1 MNLFID
7 ANIFL
12 DFYHLS
18 GGDIE
23 ELKKLVALVENRDIV
38 LFSSPQL
45 REEVKR
51 NRDAKISDAMRDF
64 TKANFKL
71 SFPAFCK
78 HYNEYEELRAH
89 IKNANKKHAELVQK
103 AMGDV
108 KGRCLAADVL
118 IDDLLGKSQEIE
130 PRRELFDAAVKRFRL
145 GNPPGKKKVTL
156 GDEINWESLLAGVP
170 DKEDLMFISGD
181 GDFCSPIDGD
191 TLNAFLIAEWVDKKT
206 SDIHFY
212 KSLSDFLKDKF
223 PQIRLASDVKTASLV
238 EQLAQ
243 SGSFATTHALIASLS
258 KVTDFPAHQIEELVS
273 IAELNNQV
281 GWIIDDDDVMKFY
294 KGILEKYGDAMNHAS
309 KEKLVAMLTQEE
321 APPDPMPENIP
332 F

>member
-23 ELKKLVALVENRDIV
+23 ELKKLVALVENGDIV
-38 LFSSPQL
+38 LFATPQL
-45 REEVKR
+45 REEIKR

-64 TKANFKL
+64 RKASFKV

-78 HYNEYEELRAH
+78 HYNEYEELRGH
-89 IKNANKKHAELVQK
+89 IKDANRKHAELVET
-103 AMGDV
+103 AMDDV
-108 KGRCLAADVL
+108 KGRCLRADIL
-118 IDDLLGKSQEIE
+118 IDNLLGKSTEIE
-130 PRRELFDAAVKRFRL
+130 PVVKLFNAALKRFRL

-156 GDEINWESLLAGVP
+156 GDEINWESLLEGVP
-170 DKEDLMFISGD
+170 DKEHLIFISGD

-191 TLNAFLIAEWVDKKT
+191 ALNAFLLDEWEKKKE

-212 KSLSDFLKDKF
+212 KSLSGFLKDKF
-223 PQIRLASDVKTASLV
+223 PQIHLASDVKTASLI

-243 SGSFATTHALIASLS
+243 SGSFATTHAVIASLS
-258 KVTDFPAHQIEELVS
+258 KVTDFPVHQVEELVN

-281 GWIIDDDDVMKFY
+281 GWIIDDNDVMEFY
-294 KGILEKYGDAMNHAS
+294 NGILGKYGDAIKPAS
-309 KEKLVAMLTQEE
+309 REKLQEMLTPLEDWS
-321 APPDPMPENIP
+321 ASIPDDIP

>member
-23 ELKKLVALVENRDIV
+23 ELKKLVALVENGNIV

-45 REEVKR
+45 RQEVKR
-51 NRDAKISDAMRDF
+51 NRDAKISDAMQNFR
-64 TKANFKL
+64 KASFKL

-78 HYNEYEELRAH
+78 HYDEYEELRVH
-89 IKNANKKHAELVQK
+89 INDANKKHAALVQK
-103 AMGDV
+103 AMDDV
-108 KGRCLAADVL
+108 KGRCLSADVL
-118 IDDLLGKSQEIE
+118 IDDLLGKSTEIE
-130 PRRELFDAAVKRFRL
+130 PAKELFDAAIMRFRL

-170 DKEDLMFISGD
+170 DEEDLMFISED

-191 TLNAFLIAEWVDKKT
+191 ALNAFLLEEWKDKKA

-212 KSLSDFLKDKF
+212 KSLSDFLKVQF
-223 PQIRLASDVKTASLV
+223 QHIHLATDVKTAGLV

-243 SGSFATTHALIASLS
+243 SGSFATTHAVIASLS
-258 KVTDFPAHQIEELVS
+258 KVTDFPAHQVEELVS

-281 GWIIDDDDVMKFY
+281 GWIIDDDDVMEFY
-294 KGILEKYGDAMNHAS
+294 KDILVKYGDSMKTAS
-309 KEKLVAMLTQEE
+309 KEKLEEMLTPKE
-321 APPDPMPENIP
+321 AWPASIPDEVP

>member
-23 ELKKLVALVENRDIV
+23 ELKKLVALVENGDIV
-38 LFSSPQL
+38 LFSTPQL

-64 TKANFKL
+64 RKASFKL

-78 HYNEYEELRAH
+78 HYDEYEELRTH
-89 IKNANKKHAELVQK
+89 INAANKKHADLVQK
-103 AMGDV
+103 AMADV
-108 KGRCLAADVL
+108 KARSLAADVL
-118 IDDLLGKSQEIE
+118 IDNLLGKSKVIE
-130 PRRELFDAAVKRFRL
+130 PEKKLFDAAIKRFRL
-145 GNPPGKKKVTL
+145 GNPPGKKKVTI
-156 GDEINWESLLAGVP
+156 GDEINWESLLSGVP
-170 DKEDLMFISGD
+170 DNEDLVFISGD

-191 TLNAFLIAEWVDKKT
+191 ALNAFLLDEWESKKT
-206 SDIHFY
+206 SAIHFY

-223 PQIRLASDVKTASLV
+223 PHIHLASDVKTASLV
-238 EQLAQ
+238 ERLAQ
-243 SGSFATTHALIASLS
+243 SSSFATTHAVIASLG
-258 KVTDFPAHQIEELVS
+258 KVTDFPTHQVEELVS

-281 GWIIDDDDVMKFY
+281 GWIIDDDDVMEFY
-294 KGILEKYGDAMNHAS
+294 KGILAKYGDAMKPAS
-309 KEKLVAMLTQEE
+309 KEKLEEMLEIKE
-321 APPDPMPENIP
+321 VGPDAIP
-332 F
+332 DEVPF

>member
-23 ELKKLVALVENRDIV
+23 ELRKLVALVENGDIV

-64 TKANFKL
+64 RKASFKL

-78 HYNEYEELRAH
+78 HYDEYEELRAN
-89 IKNANKKHAELVQK
+89 INDANKKHAELVQK

-108 KGRCLAADVL
+108 KSRCLPADVL
-118 IDDLLGKSQEIE
+118 IDDLLEKSTEIE
-130 PRRELFDAAVKRFRL
+130 PAKELFDAAMKRFRL

-170 DKEDLMFISGD
+170 NKEDLMFISGD

-191 TLNAFLIAEWVDKKT
+191 ALNAFLFDEWEEKKA
-206 SDIHFY
+206 SDICFY

-223 PQIRLASDVKTASLV
+223 PQIHLASDVKTATLV

-243 SGSFATTHALIASLS
+243 SGSFATTHAVIASLS
-258 KVTDFPAHQIEELVS
+258 KVTDFPVHQIEELVS

-281 GWIIDDDDVMKFY
+281 GWIIEDDDVLEFY
-294 KGILEKYGDAMNHAS
+294 KSILGKYGDAMKPAS
-309 KEKLVAMLTQEE
+309 REKLEEMLTPTE
-321 APPDPMPENIP
+321 AWPDPVPDEVP

>member
-12 DFYHLS
+12 NFYHLS
-18 GGDIE
+18 GGDIG
-23 ELKKLVALVENRDIV
+23 ELQKLVALVKNGDIV

-64 TKANFKL
+64 RKASFKL

-78 HYNEYEELRAH
+78 NYHEYEELRAH
-89 IKNANKKHAELVQK
+89 INDANKKHADLVQK
-103 AMGDV
+103 AMDDV

-118 IDDLLGKSQEIE
+118 IDDLLGNSQEIE
-130 PRRELFDAAVKRFRL
+130 PEKKLFDAAIKRFRL

-181 GDFCSPIDGD
+181 GDFCSPIDD
-191 TLNAFLIAEWVDKKT
+191 DALNAFLLDEWEEKKT

-223 PQIRLASDVKTASLV
+223 PHIHLASDVKTATLV

-243 SGSFATTHALIASLS
+243 SGSFATTHAVIASLS

-281 GWIIDDDDVMKFY
+281 GWIIDDADIMEFY
-294 KGILEKYGDAMNHAS
+294 KTILGKYRDAMKPAS
-309 KEKLVAMLTQEE
+309 KVKLEEMLASE
-321 APPDPMPENIP
+321 
-332 F
+332 

>member
-23 ELKKLVALVENRDIV
+23 ELKKLVALVENGDIV
-38 LFSSPQL
+38 LFSTPQL

-64 TKANFKL
+64 RKASFKL

-78 HYNEYEELRAH
+78 HYKEYEDLRAH
-89 IKNANKKHAELVQK
+89 INDANKKHAELVLK
-103 AMGDV
+103 AMEDV

-118 IDDLLGKSQEIE
+118 IDDLLEKSQEIE
-130 PRRELFDAAVKRFRL
+130 PASKLFEAAIKRFRL
-145 GNPPGKKKVTL
+145 GNPPGKKKVTV

-170 DKEDLMFISGD
+170 DNEDLMFISGD
-181 GDFCSPIDGD
+181 GDFCSPIDSD
-191 TLNAFLIAEWVDKKT
+191 SLNAFLLDEWEEKKA

-223 PQIRLASDVKTASLV
+223 PHIHLASDVKTASLV

-243 SGSFATTHALIASLS
+243 SGSFATTHAVIASLN

-281 GWIIDDDDVMKFY
+281 GWIIDDDDVMEFY
-294 KGILEKYGDAMNHAS
+294 KGILGKYGDAMNHAS
-309 KEKLVAMLTQEE
+309 KEKLQEMLAPKE
-321 APPDPMPENIP
+321 ASTDPVPDEIP

>member
-23 ELKKLVALVENRDIV
+23 ELKKLVALVENGDIV

-64 TKANFKL
+64 RKASFKL

-78 HYNEYEELRAH
+78 LYDEYEELRAY
-89 IKNANKKHAELVQK
+89 INDANKKHAELVQK
-103 AMGDV
+103 AMDDV

-130 PRRELFDAAVKRFRL
+130 PEKDLFDAAIKRFRL

-170 DKEDLMFISGD
+170 DEEDLMFISGD

-191 TLNAFLIAEWVDKKT
+191 VLNAFLLDEWKDKKT
-206 SDIHFY
+206 SEIHFY

-223 PQIRLASDVKTASLV
+223 PQIHLASDVKTASLV

-243 SGSFATTHALIASLS
+243 SGSFATTHAVIASLS
-258 KVTDFPAHQIEELVS
+258 KVTDFPVNQIEELVS

-281 GWIIDDDDVMKFY
+281 GWIIDDDDVMEFY
-294 KGILEKYGDAMNHAS
+294 KGILGKYGDAMKPAS
-309 KEKLVAMLTQEE
+309 KEKLEEMLTPKE
-321 APPDPMPENIP
+321 AWPDPIPDEIP

>member
-23 ELKKLVALVENRDIV
+23 ELKKLVALVENGDIV

-64 TKANFKL
+64 RKASFKL

-78 HYNEYEELRAH
+78 HYNEYEELRAY
-89 IKNANKKHAELVQK
+89 INDANKKHAELVQK
-103 AMGDV
+103 AMEDV
-108 KGRCLAADVL
+108 KGRCLAADLL
-118 IDDLLGKSQEIE
+118 IDDLLGKSREIE
-130 PRRELFDAAVKRFRL
+130 PARKLFDAAIKRFRL

-170 DKEDLMFISGD
+170 DEEDLMFISGD
-181 GDFCSPIDGD
+181 SDFCSPIDGD
-191 TLNAFLIAEWVDKKT
+191 ALNAFLFEEWENKKA

-212 KSLSDFLKDKF
+212 KALSDFLKDKF

-243 SGSFATTHALIASLS
+243 SGSFATTHAVIASLS

-281 GWIIDDDDVMKFY
+281 GWIIDDDDVMEFY
-294 KGILEKYGDAMNHAS
+294 KGVLVKYGDAMKPAS
-309 KEKLVAMLTQEE
+309 KEKLEEMLTPEE
-321 APPDPMPENIP
+321 VLPDPIPDEIP